1 MRETVKANNDTGAA
15 KAAARGGWGFLGL
28 WLPVSAFWLLIALP
42 SLLDALLF
50 HPNDTAQA
58 LRFFL
63 LQWLPWAFVAPVI
76 MWISFAYTLERSTW
90 RRNLWV
96 HLATCVIIV
105 GGLAVLAYCEGP
117 PPFGRGTMKFVYW
130 RGPGPWGG
138 SNAPGPF
145 SGGSAILPLSGP
157 NAPPGPFSGTSEHF
171 PPPRGGRPLGGPP
184 PPPFP
189 ILRLATFILPTFWAF
204 WGVAQALRFYQRS
217 KDRERHEAELESRLV
232 QARLQALR
240 MQLNPHFLFN
250 TLNSIASLVY
260 EEPQAADEMIGSLSE
275 LLRLA
280 LDDSTRQEITLR
292 EELNFLDKYLLIEQA
307 RFGERLRIEKEIE
320 PEALDATV
328 PILILQPLVENAV
341 KHGIE
346 MQLAPGVIRVVAKK
360 SGEKLLLQVAD
371 NGRGA
376 EAATDG
382 NLKEG
387 VGLSNT
393 RSRLKELYGENA
405 LLAIR
410 AGETGGFLAEI
421 QIPWRT
427 KLIGQTVSA
436 TVA

>member
-1 MRETVKANNDTGAA
+1 MREIAQSKDTGAA
-15 KAAARGGWGFLGL
+15 KAATRSGWGFLGL

-58 LRFFL
+58 LRFFSI
-63 LQWLPWAFVAPVI
+63 QWLPWAFVAPVI

-96 HLATCVIIV
+96 HLAACVVIV

-117 PPFGRGTMKFVYW
+117 PPFGRGTMRMVYW
-130 RGPGPWGG
+130 RGPGPSGG
-138 SNAPGPF
+138 SNAPVAF
-145 SGGSAILPLSGP
+145 AGGSENLPLPGP
-157 NAPPGPFSGTSEHF
+157 NTLPGPFSGTSAHF
-171 PPPRGGRPLGGPP
+171 PPPRGGPP
-184 PPPFP
+184 PGEPRPPPFP

-204 WGVAQALRFYQRS
+204 WGIAQALRFYQRS

-280 LDDSTRQEITLR
+280 LDDSTGQEITLR

-346 MQLAPGVIRVVAKK
+346 TQLAPGVVRVVAKK
-360 SGEKLLLQVAD
+360 SGDKLLLQVAD

-376 EAATDG
+376 EAASDG
-382 NLKEG
+382 KLKEG

-393 RSRLKELYGENA
+393 RSRLRELYGEGGS
-405 LLAIR
+405 LIIR

>member
-1 MRETVKANNDTGAA
+1 MRETAKETNDAGVA
-15 KAAARGGWGFLGL
+15 KTAVRGGWRSWGL
-28 WLPVSAFWLLIALP
+28 WLPVSVFWLLIALP

-63 LQWLPWAFVAPVI
+63 IQWLPWAFLAPVI
-76 MWISFAYTLERSTW
+76 MWISFAFTLDRSTW

-96 HLATCVIIV
+96 HLAACVIIV

-117 PPFGRGTMKFVYW
+117 PPFGRGRGQVWMAYQ
-130 RGPGPWGG
+130 RGPGPGPLGG
-138 SNAPGPF
+138 SNAPAAFSAGSENMPSPGPD
-145 SGGSAILPLSGP
+145 
-157 NAPPGPFSGTSEHF
+157 APPGPFSGTSRF
-171 PPPRGGRPLGGPP
+171 PPPRGGPH

-189 ILRLATFILPTFWAF
+189 ILRIATFSLPTFWAF
-204 WGVAQALRFYQRS
+204 WGIAQALRFYQRS
-217 KDRERHEAELESRLV
+217 KDRERREAELESRLV

-320 PEALDATV
+320 PDALDATV

-346 MQLAPGVIRVVAKK
+346 MQLAPGLIRVVAIK
-360 SGEKLLLQVAD
+360 SGDKLLLQVAD

-376 EAATDG
+376 EAAADG

-393 RSRLKELYGENA
+393 RSRLKELYGESA
-405 LLAIR
+405 SLTIR

-427 KLIGQTVSA
+427 KLIGQTVPA